1 MPVPNKITKSK
12 TNRITIKNPCRTNA
26 AIKFKDR
33 KRGIECDLETG
44 IWETNKRAYEQ
55 MPLLQDSGRDFNA
68 SEENS
73 RFKQREKYMPD

>member
-12 TNRITIKNPCRTNA
+12 TNRITIKNPCRT
-26 AIKFKDR
+26 DR